1 MIRALCCCL
10 SDSGRCSSSCAR
22 IIQSRSARPA
32 AALTRASN
40 SGRRSAAAVTSVAGT
55 AERDMTALP
64 RRAAAQVPRVHLI
77 LASATLRD
85 ALERDVDHP
94 WAGRHGWPLIEPVRR
109 VLQIPF
115 PGGGVVRVNEAPGI
129 VDSWGYPPESLGVT
143 GPGYWS
149 SAGTLAE
156 LQGPTGR

>member
-1 MIRALCCCL
+1 MARSPARLL
-10 SDSGRCSSSCAR
+10 GRL
-22 IIQSRSARPA
+22 QRPCGPHR
-32 AALTRASN
+32 LASP
-40 SGRRSAAAVTSVAGT
+40 VLLP
-55 AERDMTALP
+55 AERDMTALT
-64 RRAAAQVPRVHLI
+64 RLADAQVPQVHLI

-85 ALERDVDHP
+85 ALDRDVDHP

-129 VDSWGYPPESLGVT
+129 VDSWGYPPEDRGVT

-156 LQGPTGR
+156 RSEERRVGKEGGWR